1 MARYIKQHDR
11 HFLPWGKYTGQKSRS
26 IKDICSGIAAFPLDL
41 PRSNVMNST
50 MSTARLTINLHA
62 LASNWRALNAK
73 TDVET
78 GAVVKADAYGLGTGP
93 VSATLAEEG
102 VRKFF
107 VAVAEE
113 GAAVRKAIGPGPMV
127 AVFSGH
133 MEGDT
138 DLLRDHDLTPLINSP
153 EQFVRHHQAM
163 PDHAFGI
170 QLDSGM
176 NRLGLEP
183 TDWAELR
190 PKAEPLKP
198 VVVMSHLACADEPD
212 HPMNQQQLKT
222 FRAMTDGVTA
232 PRSLAATG
240 GILLGPEFHFDFCR
254 PGVGLYGG
262 MPFAD
267 AKPVVTVDLPVIQ
280 VRAVEVGE
288 TVGYGNTWVA
298 RRPSR
303 IATVAAGYA
312 DGLHRA
318 IGGGIDTFAGD
329 QPCPV
334 VGRISMDLITV
345 DVTDLPQDPERLR
358 ILNGHQTVD
367 DLAEAAGTIGY
378 EILTSLGARYS
389 RGYVE

>member
-1 MARYIKQHDR
+1 
-11 HFLPWGKYTGQKSRS
+11 
-26 IKDICSGIAAFPLDL
+26 
-41 PRSNVMNST
+41 MNST

-78 GAVVKADAYGLGTGP
+78 GAVVKADAYGLGVGP

-113 GAAVRKAIGPGPMV
+113 GAAVRKAIGPGPMIG
-127 AVFSGH
+127 VFSGH
-133 MEGDT
+133 MEGDA

-153 EQFVRHHQAM
+153 EQFARHQQAM

-170 QLDSGM
+170 QLDTGM

-198 VVVMSHLACADEPD
+198 ALIMSHLACSDEPD

-240 GILLGPEFHFDFCR
+240 GTLMGSEFHFDFCR
-254 PGVGLYGG
+254 PGIGLYGG

-267 AKPVVTVDLPVIQ
+267 AKPVVAVDLPVIQ

-345 DVTDLPQDPERLR
+345 DVTDLPRDPERLR

>member
-1 MARYIKQHDR
+1 
-11 HFLPWGKYTGQKSRS
+11 
-26 IKDICSGIAAFPLDL
+26 
-41 PRSNVMNST
+41 MNST
-50 MSTARLTINLHA
+50 MSTARLTINLQA

-78 GAVVKADAYGLGTGP
+78 GAVVKADAYGLGAGP

-107 VAVAEE
+107 VAAAEE
-113 GAAVRKAIGPGPMV
+113 GAAVRKAVGPDPQIF
-127 AVFSGH
+127 VFSGF
-133 MEGDT
+133 MEGDNGLHFA
-138 DLLRDHDLTPLINSP
+138 DNLIPLINAP
-153 EQFVRHHQAM
+153 EQFKRLQQAM
-163 PDHAFGI
+163 PSHPFGV

-183 TDWAELR
+183 ADWAALR
-190 PKAEPLKP
+190 SEMESQNPQ
-198 VVVMSHLACADEPD
+198 VIISHLACSDEPD
-212 HPMNQQQLKT
+212 HPMNRQQLKT
-222 FRAMTDGVTA
+222 FRDMTDGVTA
-232 PRSLAATG
+232 PRSLAATAG
-240 GILLGPEFHFDFCR
+240 TLMGPEFHFDFCR

-288 TVGYGNTWVA
+288 TVGYGGTWVA

-318 IGGGIDTFAGD
+318 IGGGIDAFAGD

-334 VGRISMDLITV
+334 VGRISMDLITI
-345 DVTDLPQDPERLR
+345 DVTDLPEDPERLR

>member
-1 MARYIKQHDR
+1 
-11 HFLPWGKYTGQKSRS
+11 
-26 IKDICSGIAAFPLDL
+26 
-41 PRSNVMNST
+41 MNNS
-50 MSTARLTINLHA
+50 MSTARLTINLQA
-62 LASNWRALNAK
+62 LASNWQALNAK
-73 TDVET
+73 TNVET
-78 GAVVKADAYGLGTGP
+78 AAVVKADAYGLGAGP
-93 VSATLAEEG
+93 VAAALAEEG

-107 VAVAEE
+107 VAAAEE
-113 GAAVRKAIGPGPMV
+113 GVAVRQAVGPDPKIF
-127 AVFSGH
+127 VFSGF
-133 MEGDT
+133 MEGDNGLHFAD
-138 DLLRDHDLTPLINSP
+138 DLIPLINSP
-153 EQFVRHHQAM
+153 EQFKRHQQAM
-163 PDHAFGI
+163 PDHPFGI

-183 TDWAELR
+183 DDWAELR
-190 PKAEPLKP
+190 PEVEALNPALI
-198 VVVMSHLACADEPD
+198 MSHMACADEAD
-212 HPMNQQQLKT
+212 HAMNEQQLKT
-222 FRAMTDGVTA
+222 FREMTDGVSA

-240 GILLGPEFHFDFCR
+240 GTLMGPEYHFDLCR
-254 PGVGLYGG
+254 PGIGLYGG
-262 MPFAD
+262 LPFAE
-267 AKPVVTVDLPVIQ
+267 AKAVVTVDLPVIQ
-280 VRAVEVGE
+280 VREVAVGE
-288 TVGYGNTWVA
+288 TVGYGNIWTA

-318 IGGGIDTFAGD
+318 IGGGIDVFAGD

-345 DVTDLPQDPERLR
+345 DVTDLPNDPERLR

>member
-1 MARYIKQHDR
+1 
-11 HFLPWGKYTGQKSRS
+11 
-26 IKDICSGIAAFPLDL
+26 
-41 PRSNVMNST
+41 
-50 MSTARLTINLHA
+50 MSTARLTINLQA
-62 LASNWRALNAK
+62 LASNWRALDAK
-73 TDVET
+73 TEVET
-78 GAVVKADAYGLGTGP
+78 GAVVKADAYGLGAGP
-93 VSATLAEEG
+93 VSSALAEEG

-107 VAVAEE
+107 VAAAEE
-113 GAAVRKAIGPGPMV
+113 GAVVREAVGPGPMIC
-127 AVFSGH
+127 VFAGH

-138 DLLRDHDLTPLINSP
+138 QLLLANDLTPLINSA
-153 EQFVRHHQAM
+153 EQFLLHLKAL

-183 TDWAELR
+183 ADWAELR
-190 PKAEPLKP
+190 PKAEALKP
-198 VVVMSHLACADEPD
+198 VVVMSHLACSDEPD

-222 FRAMTDGVTA
+222 FRDMTDGVTA

-240 GILLGPEFHFDFCR
+240 GTFLGPEFHFDFCR
-254 PGVGLYGG
+254 PGIGLYGG
-262 MPFAD
+262 MPFAG

-280 VRAVEVGE
+280 VREVAVGE
-288 TVGYGNTWVA
+288 TVGYGNSWIA

-318 IGGGIDTFAGD
+318 IGGGIDAFAGN

-345 DVTDLPQDPERLR
+345 DVTDLPNDPERLR

-378 EILTSLGARYS
+378 EILTSMGNRYS

>member
-1 MARYIKQHDR
+1 
-11 HFLPWGKYTGQKSRS
+11 
-26 IKDICSGIAAFPLDL
+26 
-41 PRSNVMNST
+41 
-50 MSTARLTINLHA
+50 MSTAHLTINLHA
-62 LASNWRALNAK
+62 LAQNWRALDAK
-73 TDVET
+73 TKVET
-78 GAVVKADAYGLGTGP
+78 GAVVKADGYGLGAGP
-93 VSATLAEEG
+93 VSSALAEEG

-113 GAAVRKAIGPGPMV
+113 GAAVREAVGPEPMV

-153 EQFVRHHQAM
+153 QQYKRHMEAL
-163 PDHAFGI
+163 PDHSFGI

-176 NRLGLEP
+176 NRLGLEAA
-183 TDWAELR
+183 DWAALR
-190 PKAEPLKP
+190 SEALALNP
-198 VVVMSHLACADEPD
+198 VVVMSHLACADDPD
-212 HPMNQQQLKT
+212 HSMNQQQLQR
-222 FRAMTDGVTA
+222 FRQMTDGVQV

-240 GILLGPEFHFDFCR
+240 GTMLGPEFHFEFCR
-254 PGVGLYGG
+254 PGIGLYGG
-262 MPFAD
+262 MPFAG
-267 AKPVVTVDLPVIQ
+267 AKPVVTVDLPVVQ
-280 VRAVEVGE
+280 VREVAVGE
-288 TVGYGNTWVA
+288 TVGYGNTWSA

-345 DVTDLPQDPERLR
+345 DVTDLPYDPDRLR

-378 EILTSLGARYS
+378 EILTSMGSRYS

>member
-1 MARYIKQHDR
+1 
-11 HFLPWGKYTGQKSRS
+11 
-26 IKDICSGIAAFPLDL
+26 
-41 PRSNVMNST
+41 

-62 LASNWRALNAK
+62 LAGNWRALDAK
-73 TDVET
+73 TDAET
-78 GAVVKADAYGLGTGP
+78 GAVVKADAYGLGAGP
-93 VSATLAEEG
+93 VASTLAEEG

-113 GAAVRKAIGPGPMV
+113 GAAVRRAIGPGPLIF
-127 AVFSGH
+127 VFSGH
-133 MEGDT
+133 MEGDA
-138 DLLRDHDLTPLINSP
+138 DLLRDHDLVPLLNSP
-153 EQFVRHHQAM
+153 EQFQRHIQAL
-163 PDHAFGI
+163 PVHPFGL
-170 QLDSGM
+170 QLDTGM

-183 TDWAELR
+183 ADWSALRNRAEALN
-190 PKAEPLKP
+190 P
-198 VVVMSHLACADEPD
+198 VLVMSHLACADEPE
-212 HPMNQQQLKT
+212 HPMNRQQLET
-222 FRAMTDGVTA
+222 FRGMTEGVSA

-240 GILLGPEFHFDFCR
+240 GMLLGPEYHFDLCR
-254 PGVGLYGG
+254 PGIGLYGG
-262 MPFAD
+262 LPFAA

-280 VRAVEVGE
+280 VRDLAVGE
-288 TVGYGNTWVA
+288 TVGYGNTWKA

-329 QPCPV
+329 LPCPV

-345 DVTDLPQDPERLR
+345 DVTDLPHTPERLR

-378 EILTSLGARYS
+378 EILTSLGSRYS